1 MNIEKVTL
9 SGHTIDL
16 VPLSQRH
23 AEGLCEASQHA
34 EIWRYMP
41 VPMPDLEGTRE
52 IIRTAL
58 AEQRRLVSLPFA
70 IVEKSS
76 GRVVG
81 CTRYMSI
88 WHPHRQLEIGYTWL
102 APEVWRTNINTE
114 CKYLLLRHAFET
126 LEAVRVQLKTD
137 SRNFRSQTAILRLGA
152 TREGILRKHM
162 IRSDGFIRDTVMFSI
177 IEAEWPAVKSR
188 LEKLLERP
196 ERKCKETPATERS
209 TGENPTEKIV
219 VSDL

>member
-9 SGHTIDL
+9 SGDAIEL
-16 VPLSQRH
+16 APLSQRH
-23 AEGLCEASQHA
+23 AEGLFEASQHPG
-34 EIWRYMP
+34 IWDYMP

-102 APEVWRTNINTE
+102 TPDVWRTKINTE

-126 LEAVRVQLKTD
+126 LGAVRVQLKTD

-162 IRSDGFIRDTVMFSI
+162 IRNDGFIRDTVMFSI
-177 IEAEWPAVKSR
+177 IEAEWPAVKIR

-196 ERKCKETPATERS
+196 ERKCKETPAAENP
-209 TGENPTEKIV
+209 TGENPTEKIIL
-219 VSDL
+219 SDL